1 MNPEDV
7 VVHICFIEDTGL
19 HGGTQIW
26 VGEAIRDFLAKG
38 HDVTLLTAADG
49 FNARD
54 ALSTGARVVTYDFN
68 DVVSEDEKHRDIW
81 KEALTGADVA
91 VCTVHPPREGFQ
103 CSLFAARCIEEAGLD
118 TVLQP
123 KTGTI
128 VPEYE
133 RDFYSPPRDIRS
145 HVISITDFTRKYLTE
160 TYGIPEEE
168 VSLVYQG
175 TEVSRFTP
183 DEERRRE
190 ARKRYPLPSDAEPI
204 LGSVGTFEHRKGQV
218 VLLEAVAEM
227 RRILPNVHL
236 ILVGDGPDEELLK
249 TKVGEMELEARVTF
263 FPFTREPAHVFE
275 VIDILVL
282 SSLYKEGLPNVILEA
297 MSMGLPVVA
306 SRMAGVPEVVI
317 DGRTGWMTEPGD
329 AHGLAG
335 AVQRLWEDPGACREM
350 GSEGRS
356 LMEKEFDK
364 THQFDAF
371 LDHFATHVG

>member
-1 MNPEDV
+1 M
-7 VVHICFIEDTGL
+7 HICFIEDTTL

-26 VGEAIRDFLAKG
+26 VAEAMRDFLSKG
-38 HDVTLLTAADG
+38 HKVTLLTAADG

-54 ALSTGARVVTYDFN
+54 GLSTDARVVTYDFD

-81 KEALTGADVA
+81 KDALSGTDVA
-91 VCTVHPPREGFQ
+91 VCTVHPPRDGFH
-103 CSLFAARCIEEAGLD
+103 CSLFAARCIEEAGLS
-118 TVLQP
+118 TVLEP

-128 VPEYE
+128 VPEYLRE
-133 RDFYSPPRDIRS
+133 FYLPPNDIRS
-145 HVISITDFTRKYLTE
+145 HVISITGFTRRSLIE
-160 TYGIPEEE
+160 TYGIPEDG

-183 DEERRRE
+183 DAQRHRE
-190 ARKRYPLPSDAEPI
+190 AVERYPLPAGAGPI
-204 LGSVGTFEHRKGQV
+204 LGSVGSFEHRKGQI
-218 VLLEAVAEM
+218 VLLKAVAEM
-227 RRILPNVHL
+227 RATLPDVHL

-249 TKVGEMELEARVTF
+249 TKVREMGLEGSVTF

-317 DGRTGWMTEPGD
+317 DGETGWMTEPGD
-329 AHGLAG
+329 VHGLAD
-335 AVQRLWEDPGACREM
+335 AVVRLWKDPAACRAM
-350 GSEGRS
+350 GSAGRK
-356 LMEKEFDK
+356 LMEDQFDK
-364 THQFDAF
+364 VHQFDAF
-371 LDHFATHVG
+371 LDHFAGQIDNP